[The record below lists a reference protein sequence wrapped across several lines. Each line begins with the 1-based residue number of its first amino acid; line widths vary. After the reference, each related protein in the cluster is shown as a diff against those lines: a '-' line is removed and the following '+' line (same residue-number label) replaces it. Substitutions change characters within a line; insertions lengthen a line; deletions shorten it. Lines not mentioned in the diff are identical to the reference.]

1 MKKVPEEV
9 RGNKDNLRPDIN
21 LKRVSVLFIYF
32 NPNDNFDAGVDG
44 WVFMLADFGE
54 AACFVLLA
62 IPATYSGN
70 AIW

>member
-44 WVFMLADFGE
+44 
-54 AACFVLLA
+54 
-62 IPATYSGN
+62 
-70 AIW
+70 